1 MSGGAHLLIE
11 QAPGQTRALHLV
23 GDRVIEAWHD
33 FDHDPD
39 RTGSVHAVRVDRVFA
54 AQNRAM
60 ATLADGDSV
69 SIRTTRH
76 DSLTPGA
83 TAIITIIAAR
93 RETKPWQAVT
103 GARLA
108 GQTLVLLPGEAGV
121 ARSRQM
127 TDPPSEAA
135 LAALESC
142 LEATPGFG
150 VILRRHAGQADDL
163 AGQAD
168 ALMTAWR
175 KGQTDLAGQMGL
187 AGQGAPG
194 CLFDP
199 GGVAGRVALEN
210 PYLQAKPIGADAAE
224 DFASRWDEMILDA
237 TRSGV
242 PLAGGGVMWIEPT
255 RALTAIDLDSGGGD
269 LGALFT
275 AAPDAIAHHLRL
287 RQIGGLVAVDLPRGS
302 AAMMRRF
309 DAALEAAL
317 ARDPC
322 HPDRLGR
329 TRGGVIEIRIPH
341 GRPGPG
347 DWAADSVAVGALS
360 ALRAVSLRPQLAV
373 PRIECPPL
381 MADWLRGPG
390 AAAMAALD
398 RPVELVVSSETATAT
413 LIETRV

>member
-54 AQNRAM
+54 AQNRAI
-60 ATLADGDSV
+60 ATLANGEAV

-83 TAIITIIAAR
+83 IAIITIVAAR

-108 GQTLVLLPGEAGV
+108 SQNLVLLPGETGV
-121 ARSRQM
+121 ARSGQM

-135 LAALESC
+135 LAALDDC
-142 LEATPGFG
+142 LAATPGFG
-150 VILRRHAGQADDL
+150 VILRRHAGRAEDNDL
-163 AGQAD
+163 AGQAG
-168 ALMTAWR
+168 ALMTAWQ
-175 KGQTDLAGQMGL
+175 KGQTGL
-187 AGQGAPG
+187 AGTGAPG

-199 GGVAGRVALEN
+199 GGVAGRVALET
-210 PYLQAKPIGADAAE
+210 PHLQATAIGPDGAE

-255 RALTAIDLDSGGGD
+255 RALTAIDLDSGSGD

-275 AAPDAIAHHLRL
+275 AAPDTIANHLRL
-287 RQIGGLVAVDLPRGS
+287 RQVGGLIAVDLPRGS
-302 AAMMRRF
+302 AAVMRRF

-317 ARDPC
+317 ARDPR

-360 ALRAVSLRPQLAV
+360 ALRSVSLRPQLAV

-390 AAAMAALD
+390 TAAMAALD
-398 RPVELVVSSETATAT
+398 RPVELVVSSEAKTAT